1 MIAAGTTPS
10 ARSSPWL
17 PPGNDEI
24 VGLGTAPSSQPPS
37 LGDAASLASNGR
49 STMLAQE
56 YAAFKRELDTKG
68 IIFSFSGYLSEGILY
83 SLGEALR
90 EKMTLEDADGPTV
103 RRVFSVFVEQMQN
116 IIRYSAEKIVGGGG
130 GAIEL
135 SAGMATIGMED
146 KTFFIVCGN
155 TLHNAD
161 VPALKKRLDFLK
173 GLDKDAIKAHYRE
186 QLREAPD
193 EGSRGATIGLIEIV
207 RRASA
212 PIEYDFTALDDEKSF
227 FCLKVRI

>member
-1 MIAAGTTPS
+1 MIGSQTSRWP
-10 ARSSPWL
+10 
-17 PPGNDEI
+17 PPGNGEI
-24 VGLGTAPSSQPPS
+24 VGAGMIPS
-37 LGDAASLASNGR
+37 LPRSPGDAASHGSSGR
-49 STMLAQE
+49 SSMLAQD
-56 YAAFKRELDTKG
+56 YAAFKQDLDAKG

-116 IIRYSAEKIVGGGG
+116 IIRYSAEKITGSDGRT
-130 GAIEL
+130 IEL
-135 SAGMATIGMED
+135 SAGMVTIGMED

-155 TLHNAD
+155 TLRNRD
-161 VPALKKRLDFLK
+161 VPSLKNRLDFLK
-173 GLDKDAIKAHYRE
+173 DLDKDAIKAYYRE

-193 EGSRGATIGLIEIV
+193 EGSRGATIGLIEIA